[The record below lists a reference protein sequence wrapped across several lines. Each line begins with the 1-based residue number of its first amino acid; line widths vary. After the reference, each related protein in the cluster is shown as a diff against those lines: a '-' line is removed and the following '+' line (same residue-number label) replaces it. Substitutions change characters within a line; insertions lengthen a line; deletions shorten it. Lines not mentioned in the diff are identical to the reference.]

1 MNPTVTPF
9 DFEDLPDSVS
19 QAEALWHLTALS
31 YVYALGLGYLTLLD
45 QPDAKAAWNC
55 ERAADYLER
64 SVRRAYPGPEGEF
77 LLALARKKGREGVD
91 RQRAAQEA
99 PCTR

>member
-1 MNPTVTPF
+1 MTPTVTPF
-9 DFEDLPDSVS
+9 DFDDLPDTIS

-31 YVYALGLGYLTLLD
+31 YAYALGLGYLTLLD

-77 LLALARKKGREGVD
+77 LLALARWKAREGVD
-91 RQRAAQEA
+91 RQKATQEA

>member
-1 MNPTVTPF
+1 MTPTVTPF
-9 DFEDLPDSVS
+9 DFDDLPDTIS

-31 YVYALGLGYLTLLD
+31 YVYALGLGYLTLMD
-45 QPDAKAAWNC
+45 EPDRKAAWNL
-55 ERAADYLER
+55 EKAADYIER

-91 RQRAAQEA
+91 RQKTTQEA